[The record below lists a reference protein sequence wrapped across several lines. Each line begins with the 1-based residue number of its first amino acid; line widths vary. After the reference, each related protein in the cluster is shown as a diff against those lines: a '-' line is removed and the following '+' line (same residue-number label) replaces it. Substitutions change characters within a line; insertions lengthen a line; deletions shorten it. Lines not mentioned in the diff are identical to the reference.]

1 MQETLVAPPCLT
13 LDQIT
18 ERHAFLLAQV
28 QATATDTDVII
39 DVPSDALV
47 ANNKASRRFIEF
59 DPSNKGKWRWPAGGV
74 GIILQLVDCNVFLTL
89 HRDKGAPS
97 YGGHDTL
104 SSGLGSSVREFLYPL
119 ETAWREGAE
128 ECCIVTPDGIVCPI
142 PETDHFGFGLELTE
156 VTRGTANLFPELAG
170 KPIIDT
176 VASFLPLK
184 DERQVTI
191 RYAGKMR
198 QARGLVVFDP
208 NCNGIDL
215 LKAVVVP
222 VNCALADLTVY
233 DGELAGQKPLN
244 RQVNAYALDDDFRP
258 IGTIAAS
265 WVSGQRIEA
274 GSMTNPMTPV
284 LKSLYEALTNR

>member
-1 MQETLVAPPCLT
+1 MTQTLK
-13 LDQIT
+13 QFT

-28 QATATDTDVII
+28 EAQATDTDVVIAI
-39 DVPSDALV
+39 PSDALI
-47 ANNKASRRFIEF
+47 ATNKESRRFIEF
-59 DPSNKGKWRWPAGGV
+59 DPSNKGTWRWPAGGI
-74 GIILQLVDCNVFLTL
+74 GMILRLVDCNVLLTL

-104 SSGLGSSVREFLYPL
+104 SSGLGSSVREMLYPL

-128 ECCIVTPDGIVCPI
+128 ELCIVTPQGIICPI

-156 VTRGTANLFPELAG
+156 VTRGTANLFPELAD
-170 KPIIDT
+170 KPVIDT

-208 NCNGIDL
+208 GCNGIDL

-222 VNCALADLTVY
+222 VDCALADLTVY
-233 DGELAGQKPLN
+233 DGELAGTKPLN
-244 RQVNAYALDDDFRP
+244 RQVNAYVLDDALRP
-258 IGTIAAS
+258 TGTIAAS
-265 WVSGQRIEA
+265 WVGGNRIDT
-274 GSMTNPMTPV
+274 GSMGNPMTPV
-284 LKSLYEALTNR
+284 LKNVYDALINR